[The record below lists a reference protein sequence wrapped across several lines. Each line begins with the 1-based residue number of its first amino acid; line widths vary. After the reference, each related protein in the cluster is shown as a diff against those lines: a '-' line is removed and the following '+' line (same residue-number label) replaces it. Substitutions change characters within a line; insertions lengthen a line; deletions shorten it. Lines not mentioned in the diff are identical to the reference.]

1 MSGRSKFYALDVC
14 DDLSRSGS
22 SCSNE
27 EQEQERLIG
36 LDVSLSSS
44 IDPSLKSSILP
55 LIHCSLLLPMLALM
69 ASTYSDITNTDHKQ
83 PHPVTTTFDHN
94 RMHFL

>member
-1 MSGRSKFYALDVC
+1 MSGRSKFYALDVS

-27 EQEQERLIG
+27 EQEQERLSG

-55 LIHCSLLLPMLALM
+55 LIPALQLTIAY
-69 ASTYSDITNTDHKQ
+69 ASINGQYLQ
-83 PHPVTTTFDHN
+83 
-94 RMHFL
+94 

>member
-1 MSGRSKFYALDVC
+1 MSKFYALDVS

-27 EQEQERLIG
+27 EKEQERLSG

-44 IDPSLKSSILP
+44 IDPSLRYSMLQKISEKIDQASFGCLKDHSS
-55 LIHCSLLLPMLALM
+55 
-69 ASTYSDITNTDHKQ
+69 TKN
-83 PHPVTTTFDHN
+83 F
-94 RMHFL
+94 

>member
-1 MSGRSKFYALDVC
+1 MSGRSKFYALDVS

-27 EQEQERLIG
+27 EQEQERLSG

-44 IDPSLKSSILP
+44 IDPSSILP

-69 ASTYSDITNTDHKQ
+69 ATTSSDVTNTDHKR

>member
-1 MSGRSKFYALDVC
+1 MSGRSKFYALDVS

-27 EQEQERLIG
+27 EQEQERLSG

-44 IDPSLKSSILP
+44 ITLIFHTSINP
-55 LIHCSLLLPMLALM
+55 LQLTIAYACINGQYL
-69 ASTYSDITNTDHKQ
+69 
-83 PHPVTTTFDHN
+83 
-94 RMHFL
+94 